1 MDTVKSRGREMTR
14 DFAAYDGSFDINA
27 GRDAL
32 E

>member
-1 MDTVKSRGREMTR
+1 MDIDKSRGREMRR
-14 DFAAYDGSFDINA
+14 DFVAYDGNFDINA